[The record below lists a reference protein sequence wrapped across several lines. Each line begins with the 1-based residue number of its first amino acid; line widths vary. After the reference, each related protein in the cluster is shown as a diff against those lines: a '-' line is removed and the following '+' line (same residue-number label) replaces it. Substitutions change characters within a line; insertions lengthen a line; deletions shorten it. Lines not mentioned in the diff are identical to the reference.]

1 MAALKQDIADSRPK
15 IATRQA
21 SQKVLETLV
30 PATPDLV
37 GGSADLTGS
46 NLTLVKGM
54 GSVAPAVTVVDTSIT
69 ASANMAWQLVPTV
82 WRCMAG

>member
-1 MAALKQDIADSRPK
+1 
-15 IATRQA
+15 
-21 SQKVLETLV
+21 V

-54 GSVAPAVTVVDTSIT
+54 GSVAPGSYGGRYIYYGIREHGMAACANGMALHGGLIPYTGTFFVLPTTCVPRS
-69 ASANMAWQLVPTV
+69 ASA
-82 WRCMAG
+82 R